1 MTCNQNTYRI
11 LQINLKKKLGKR
23 LEKALHKKEG
33 IHVLNMYLLTT
44 WLMKSCLASL
54 LIKEGQI
61 KAMMRNIYT
70 TIRMS
75 KIERIPKDLEHL
87 ELSSLS
93 YRSVNWYKI
102 LENCSIH

>member
-1 MTCNQNTYRI
+1 M
-11 LQINLKKKLGKR
+11 KR
-23 LEKALHKKEG
+23 G
-33 IHVLNMYLLTT
+33 
-44 WLMKSCLASL
+44 LASL

-61 KAMMRNIYT
+61 KAMMRNTYT

-93 YRSVNWYKI
+93 YGSVNWYKI
-102 LENCSIH
+102 LENCL